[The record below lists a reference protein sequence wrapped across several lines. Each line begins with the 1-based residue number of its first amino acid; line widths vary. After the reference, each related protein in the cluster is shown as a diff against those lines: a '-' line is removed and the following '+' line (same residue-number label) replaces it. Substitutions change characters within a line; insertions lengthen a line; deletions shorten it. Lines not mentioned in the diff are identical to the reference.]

1 MGLEYE
7 AEARS
12 DSDIGAFYQ
21 DVLSKESIFPFSTF
35 DRPLKE
41 IEREPSIPDCA
52 KWESRVSERG
62 FWKVQKPSIS

>member
-52 KWESRVSERG
+52 KWES
-62 FWKVQKPSIS
+62 